1 LNELLIFEKENQC
14 NERSLGETMSI
25 LLRVS
30 LRETND
36 GRSLDLYVQHGEIIC
51 LYEVESS
58 VITDT
63 AERSIFSH
71 ESAATYALHK
81 EKQ

>member
-25 LLRVS
+25 LLR
-30 LRETND
+30 ETND
-36 GRSLDLYVQHGEIIC
+36 GRSLDLYVQHGEIIY